1 MNMKVI
7 LWDSMISRNIIE
19 KEVVEKAQQQYSFF
33 KNSKQLSDL
42 DDAALILIH
51 DAIDNQC
58 KQNKWAIEY
67 SGSSQIKLTI
77 NSKSGIITA
86 NKLFANLNKF
96 LAKINDKEFIEDI
109 DIYTLY
115 DYDPILEYKL
125 IIWRGLSD
133 RYTNNTKDLS
143 ITIKAINDTLN
154 TDIEEIKR
162 CLPEWN
168 MFVINSKEYVN
179 EVDIGNAI
187 DNLYK
192 ELFNK

>member
-1 MNMKVI
+1 M
-7 LWDSMISRNIIE
+7 
-19 KEVVEKAQQQYSFF
+19 
-33 KNSKQLSDL
+33 
-42 DDAALILIH
+42 
-51 DAIDNQC
+51 
-58 KQNKWAIEY
+58 
-67 SGSSQIKLTI
+67 
-77 NSKSGIITA
+77 
-86 NKLFANLNKF
+86 NKF